1 MEILCLFVVDL
12 KLQLWFN
19 YYASHFFCYHCFL
32 CLSRHK
38 VQISA
43 GITFKVR
50 ETERKRGR
58 ERGRKRGREGI
69 KLKVK
74 HDVFHLG
81 RCSWGSD
88 CRFLHESPDGGTR
101 GI

>member
-1 MEILCLFVVDL
+1 MEE
-12 KLQLWFN
+12 
-19 YYASHFFCYHCFL
+19 
-32 CLSRHK
+32 
-38 VQISA
+38 
-43 GITFKVR
+43 R
-50 ETERKRGR
+50 EEKRGR
-58 ERGRKRGREGI
+58 ERI

-101 GI
+101 GIEHFRLTNSTA